1 MNHIRFDEPGI
12 LPCVILGAGAA
23 GHAAA
28 VWLDSYKVPFVWI
41 ARGAVGG
48 MLRRVY
54 NKLVNVPGQ
63 NFAHGPAISDGIEA
77 QIEASKFDPPR
88 ALAIE
93 KITREQEHFVL
104 RADTGEE
111 LHARVVILATGT
123 EYRTL
128 DVPGSSQSDL
138 VFNED
143 SAIISYSASRDGERL
158 SGKEVAVVGGG
169 DAAFENALILAKHDC
184 KVHLLLR
191 SLPSARRAFVGKV
204 KAIEGITIHQ
214 VPTVV
219 EKVEQQTPEMLRL
232 HLSHGDESP
241 NSTLEVEG
249 MVIRIGVK
257 PTYPELGFDVERD
270 ASGYIHVDSEQSTSV
285 PRLLAVGD
293 VTSHKL
299 RAIVCAASSGATA
312 ALTAAELLGAFRFDE
327 DEI

>member
-1 MNHIRFDEPGI
+1 MNNIRFDAPGI
-12 LPCVILGAGAA
+12 HPCVILGAGTA

-41 ARGAVGG
+41 AGGEVGG

-63 NFAHGPAISDGIEA
+63 NFAHGPALSEGLEQ

-88 ALAIE
+88 ALSIE
-93 KITREQEHFVL
+93 KITREQEHFTL
-104 RADTGEE
+104 HAEGGES
-111 LHARVVILATGT
+111 LKARVVILATGT
-123 EYRTL
+123 KYRTL
-128 DVPGSSQSDL
+128 DIPGASQSEL
-138 VFNED
+138 VYNED

-158 SGKEVAVVGGG
+158 AGKEVAVIGGG
-169 DAAFENALILAKHDC
+169 DAAFENALILAKHAC

-204 KAIEGITIHQ
+204 KETKGVTIHP
-214 VPTVV
+214 VPTTVRR
-219 EKVEQQTPEMLRL
+219 VEQKSPETLRL
-232 HLSHGDESP
+232 HLAHGEGAPD
-241 NSTLEVEG
+241 STLDVGG
-249 MVIRIGVK
+249 MVIRIGVA
-257 PTYPELGFDVERD
+257 PTCPRLAFDIERD
-270 ASGYIHVDSEQSTSV
+270 ASGYIHVDAEQSTST
-285 PRLLAVGD
+285 PRLLAAGD

-299 RAIVCAASSGATA
+299 RAIVCAASQGATA

>member
-63 NFAHGPAISDGIEA
+63 NFAHGPEISDGIEA

-111 LHARVVILATGT
+111 QIYGCPLEVGKC
-123 EYRTL
+123 
-128 DVPGSSQSDL
+128 
-138 VFNED
+138 N
-143 SAIISYSASRDGERL
+143 SAKIGAAL
-158 SGKEVAVVGGG
+158 EVALSTAPI
-169 DAAFENALILAKHDC
+169 DD
-184 KVHLLLR
+184 
-191 SLPSARRAFVGKV
+191 
-204 KAIEGITIHQ
+204 TIA
-214 VPTVV
+214 V
-219 EKVEQQTPEMLRL
+219 
-232 HLSHGDESP
+232 
-241 NSTLEVEG
+241 
-249 MVIRIGVK
+249 
-257 PTYPELGFDVERD
+257 
-270 ASGYIHVDSEQSTSV
+270 AVDGSQ
-285 PRLLAVGD
+285 
-293 VTSHKL
+293 
-299 RAIVCAASSGATA
+299 
-312 ALTAAELLGAFRFDE
+312 
-327 DEI
+327 